1 MVLVHNKVL
10 GTRQPLACLFQK
22 CCPLKDGKLHQ
33 QGKLN
38 VKDSFPRSFQ
48 KAVEV
53 NNKVGMP
60 SSHWLEKAII
70 EIH

>member
-1 MVLVHNKVL
+1 MVPVHNKVL

-22 CCPLKDGKLHQ
+22 YCPLKGDKLHQ
-33 QGKLN
+33 QGKLD
-38 VKDSFPRSFQ
+38 VKGSLPQSFQ

-60 SSHWLEKAII
+60 SSHWLEK
-70 EIH
+70 

>member
-10 GTRQPLACLFQK
+10 GTCQPLACLFQK
-22 CCPLKDGKLHQ
+22 YCPLKGDKLHQ
-33 QGKLN
+33 QGKLD
-38 VKDSFPRSFQ
+38 VKGSLPQSFQ

-60 SSHWLEKAII
+60 SSHWLEK
-70 EIH
+70 